1 MPAKEKKTKAQI
13 AAAAAAG
20 SRSKKK
26 KWGKGKKVDKA
37 RNAVFFDEPLYA
49 KMRAEIPKS
58 KLITPHTVA
67 DRLKITVSLAR
78 VAIKGLETEGLVKRV
93 SDSPASMIYTRV

>member
-26 KWGKGKKVDKA
+26 KWGKGKKADKA
-37 RNAVFFDEPLYA
+37 KNAVFFDEPLYA
-49 KMRAEIPKS
+49 KMRAEIPKA
-58 KLITPHTVA
+58 KLITPHTVS
-67 DRLKITVSLAR
+67 DRLKITISLAR
-78 VAIKGLETEGLVKRV
+78 IAIRGLEQEGLVKKV
-93 SDSPASMIYTRV
+93 SDSGSMIYTRV